1 MSFRN
6 PNFRQACLAWISVLC
21 KEDIARVDDLVDARI
36 LIDVTT
42 QADPEY
48 FATASLVLTSRPGEP
63 NLDGLAQL
71 ARLLLRYFEGELGKE
86 VARDNVP
93 GVTSL
98 CSSPFD
104 DFWRLVVLVVSVT
117 LLSEKNNASEMYDK
131 LDGSVQDELKKGMNF
146 VWGDASAAAH
156 HLVDVEA
163 ERAGSRLEGSLAS
176 GISEYPQQFHSAYSS
191 LGATVTTHVSQND
204 LPDAPLLPS
213 SDSQAF
219 EPATLHVSDM
229 RQDTDSVSIGSIA
242 SADVYRDEYGDLSPE
257 DTGSLIGFERERGD
271 EESDAESL
279 ASSYVSEFSQELLQ
293 YGTPGSIGGFS
304 GPNFFFAYLFWANTL
319 AYMLTGAYLLLSTHV
334 PERKSPYFRD
344 FYDLTRAIMQITGAS
359 LAAVLLSALWM
370 QLMRY
375 QTRKVIWLTTLGI
388 PVVSSATAVWAATQ
402 ILRIPGAEGLVGYR
416 IRSAVVIL
424 ISLILT
430 VRFVWSIGRRR
441 RDIEGSVRVVSMTC
455 SVLAQNRELYGF
467 SVLLLAFY
475 TAYAALS
482 AIFASRLP
490 LVHLGLM
497 HSSEHWPLAA
507 YFALSFAWT
516 SAVFVQLLRIVVSS
530 VLCQWYFHRYDPGE
544 PPALQTLQAAF
555 VSAVTRQFGTVV
567 LSASFL
573 FVAKTLHLVEL
584 VLRWLI
590 GLIRV
595 IPVSLVAMVVGSP
608 VHLADGWSSYTAVY
622 AAFTG
627 KGFFQASRVVTKLL
641 TKHRLMHSP
650 VVSLIRSSM
659 TCYALLMS
667 LIFGYALGLRAVHLL
682 SLHSAMVAIL
692 GSVIPF
698 ALLQLVTHVLS
709 CAVEALVVCY
719 AVDLELESCHSTDV
733 AQAMSASNIV

>member
-6 PNFRQACLAWISVLC
+6 PQFRQACLAWISILSGETV
-21 KEDIARVDDLVDARI
+21 AQVDDLVDAQI
-36 LIDVTT
+36 LIEVTT

-71 ARLLLRYFEGELGKE
+71 ARLLLRYFENELGKE
-86 VARDNVP
+86 VVRDNVP
-93 GVTSL
+93 GVSSL
-98 CSSPFD
+98 CTPPFD
-104 DFWRLVVLVVSVT
+104 DFWRLLVLVVSVT
-117 LLSEKNNASEMYDK
+117 LLSEKNNASELYDK
-131 LDGSVQDELKKGMNF
+131 LDGSVQDELKRGMNI
-146 VWGDASAAAH
+146 VWGDANPAAH
-156 HLVDVEA
+156 HLVEM
-163 ERAGSRLEGSLAS
+163 EGSLAS
-176 GISEYPQQFHSAYSS
+176 GMSEYPQQFHSAYSS
-191 LGATVTTHVSQND
+191 LGATVTTQVSQHD
-204 LPDAPLLPS
+204 SPS
-213 SDSQAF
+213 RSLRISSPQAY
-219 EPATLHVSDM
+219 EPATLHVSEM
-229 RQDTDSVSIGSIA
+229 REDTEDASIGSIA
-242 SADVYRDEYGDLSPE
+242 SADVYQDEYGDDSSLE
-257 DTGSLIGFERERGD
+257 RAGSLVGFERGRADD

-293 YGTPGSIGGFS
+293 YGSLDSFGGFS
-304 GPNFFFAYLFWANTL
+304 GPNSFFAYLFLANTL
-319 AYMLTGAYLLLSTHV
+319 AYMLAGIYLLFSTHV

-359 LAAVLLSALWM
+359 LAAVLLSTLWM
-370 QLMRY
+370 HLMRY

-388 PVVSSATAVWAATQ
+388 PVVSSATAIWAATQ

-416 IRSAVVIL
+416 VRNAVVIL
-424 ISLILT
+424 ISLILA
-430 VRFVWSIGRRR
+430 VRFIWSIGRRR

-467 SVLLLAFY
+467 SILLLAFY
-475 TAYAALS
+475 AAYAALS

-497 HSSEHWPLAA
+497 HSSKHWPLAA

-516 SAVFVQLLRIVVSS
+516 SAVF
-530 VLCQWYFHRYDPGE
+530 WYFHRYDPGE
-544 PPALQTLQAAF
+544 PLALQTLQAAF
-555 VSAVTRQFGTVV
+555 VSAITRQFGTVV

-573 FVAKTLHLVEL
+573 FIAKGLHLIEL

-595 IPVSLVAMVVGSP
+595 IPMSLVAMVIGSNP

-641 TKHRLMHSP
+641 RKHGLMHSP

-667 LIFGYALGLRAVHLL
+667 LLFGYALGLHAVHLL
-682 SLHSAMVAIL
+682 SLHSAMVAVL
-692 GSVIPF
+692 GSIIPF

-719 AVDLELESCHSTDV
+719 AVDLELDSCHSVDV
-733 AQAMSASNIV
+733 AQAMSIGGVV

>member
-1 MSFRN
+1 
-6 PNFRQACLAWISVLC
+6 
-21 KEDIARVDDLVDARI
+21 
-36 LIDVTT
+36 
-42 QADPEY
+42 
-48 FATASLVLTSRPGEP
+48 
-63 NLDGLAQL
+63 
-71 ARLLLRYFEGELGKE
+71 
-86 VARDNVP
+86 
-93 GVTSL
+93 
-98 CSSPFD
+98 
-104 DFWRLVVLVVSVT
+104 
-117 LLSEKNNASEMYDK
+117 
-131 LDGSVQDELKKGMNF
+131 MNI
-146 VWGDASAAAH
+146 VWGDTSAAAH
-156 HLVDVEA
+156 HLVEI
-163 ERAGSRLEGSLAS
+163 EGSSQAS
-176 GISEYPQQFHSAYSS
+176 VMSEYPQQFHSAYSS
-191 LGATVTTHVSQND
+191 LGATVTTQVSHHDSPTRSLQI
-204 LPDAPLLPS
+204 PS
-213 SDSQAF
+213 SQAY
-219 EPATLHVSDM
+219 EPATLHVSEM
-229 RQDTDSVSIGSIA
+229 REDTEDASIGSIA
-242 SADVYRDEYGDLSPE
+242 SADVYQDEYGDDSSPE
-257 DTGSLIGFERERGD
+257 RAGSLVGFEYGREDGED
-271 EESDAESL
+271 SDAESL

-293 YGTPGSIGGFS
+293 YGSLDSFGGFS
-304 GPNFFFAYLFWANTL
+304 GPNSFFAYLFLANTC
-319 AYMLTGAYLLLSTHV
+319 AYMLTGIYLLFSTHV

-359 LAAVLLSALWM
+359 LAAVLLSTLWM
-370 QLMRY
+370 HLMRY

-402 ILRIPGAEGLVGYR
+402 ILRIPVAEGIVGYR
-416 IRSAVVIL
+416 IRNAVVIL
-424 ISLILT
+424 ISLILA

-441 RDIEGSVRVVSMTC
+441 RDIEGGVRVVSMTC

-497 HSSEHWPLAA
+497 HSSKHWPLAV

-516 SAVFVQLLRIVVSS
+516 SAVFVQILRIVVSS

-555 VSAVTRQFGTVV
+555 VSAITRQFGTVV

-573 FVAKTLHLVEL
+573 FVAKGLHLIEL

-595 IPVSLVAMVVGSP
+595 IPLSLVAMVVGSNP
-608 VHLADGWSSYTAVY
+608 VYIADGWSSYTAVY

-641 TKHRLMHSP
+641 RKHGLMHSP

-667 LIFGYALGLRAVHLL
+667 LLFGYALGLRAVHLL
-682 SLHSAMVAIL
+682 SLHSAMVAVL

-719 AVDLELESCHSTDV
+719 AVDLELDSCHSVDV
-733 AQAMSASNIV
+733 AQAMSAGGIV